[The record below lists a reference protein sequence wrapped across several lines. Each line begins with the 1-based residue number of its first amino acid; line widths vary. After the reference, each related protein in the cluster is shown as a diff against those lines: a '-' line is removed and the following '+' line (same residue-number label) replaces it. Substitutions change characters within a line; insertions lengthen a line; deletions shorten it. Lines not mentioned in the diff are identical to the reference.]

1 MDDEKYVLISFSDY
15 QKLNLLVNTRRDNM
29 IRVNIDDMLFLGKV
43 TKKLSLKGYVTLF
56 LANDTVRI
64 TVEYPNGGV
73 ADTVFAIDV
82 CKLYYNDIDKFIT
95 VIF

>member
-1 MDDEKYVLISFSDY
+1 MDDEKYVLISFSEY
-15 QKLNLLVNTRRDNM
+15 QKLNLLANTRRDNM
-29 IRVNIDDMLFLGKV
+29 IKVNIDDMLFLGKV

-82 CKLYYNDIDKFIT
+82 CKLYYNDIDNFIT

>member
-1 MDDEKYVLISFSDY
+1 MENEKYVLISFSDY
-15 QKLNLLVNTRRDNM
+15 QKLNLLANTRRDNM
-29 IRVNIDDMLFLGKV
+29 IRVNIDDMLFLDKV

-73 ADTVFAIDV
+73 ADAVFAIDV

>member
-15 QKLNLLVNTRRDNM
+15 QKLNLLANTRRNNM

>member
-1 MDDEKYVLISFSDY
+1 MDDEKYVLISFSEY
-15 QKLNLLVNTRRDNM
+15 QKLNLLANTRRDNM
-29 IRVNIDDMLFLGKV
+29 IKVNIDDMLFLGKV